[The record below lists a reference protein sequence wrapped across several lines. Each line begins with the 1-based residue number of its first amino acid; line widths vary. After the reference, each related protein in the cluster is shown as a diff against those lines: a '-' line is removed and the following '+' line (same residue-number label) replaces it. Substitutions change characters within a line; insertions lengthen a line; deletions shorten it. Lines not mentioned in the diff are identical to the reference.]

1 MQELKELVKT
11 NNLDKKLMTNFNKA
25 LKDDDFKEF
34 IDKLGMTYEELCKYT
49 SILEESKEEYCH
61 CKNCKNIMEC
71 KNKICG
77 YAYLPKVKDNKITF
91 NYQMCRYNK
100 EMTEKNRYLEN
111 VYTFEEPNGI
121 VKADIKEIYKEDN
134 SRLKVIKY
142 ILKFIKEY
150 QDGKNPKG
158 LYLHG
163 SFGSGKTYLVSAMLN
178 ELAKKNI
185 KSAIIFWPEYLR
197 LLKSSFNNDEYKTNF
212 DLIKTSPILLIDD
225 IGAENVTP
233 WSRDEILCS
242 ILQYRMEEHLPTFFT
257 SNLDIN
263 SLEHHLSISKD
274 GTEEIKARRIIERI
288 KQLTCD
294 EELISKNLR
303 K

>member
-11 NNLDKKLMTNFNKA
+11 NNLDKKLMANFNKA
-25 LKDDDFKEF
+25 LKDDEFKEF

-49 SILEESKEEYCH
+49 SILNESKEEYFH

-100 EMTEKNRYLEN
+100 EMTEKNKYLEN
-111 VYTFEEPNGI
+111 VYTFKEPNEI
-121 VKADIKEIYKEDN
+121 IKADIKDIYKEDEA
-134 SRLKVIKY
+134 RLKVIKY
-142 ILKFIKEY
+142 ILKFIKDY

-197 LLKSSFNNDEYKTNF
+197 LLKSSFNNDEYKINF

-225 IGAENVTP
+225 IGAENVTS

-288 KQLTCD
+288 KQLTID

>member
-111 VYTFEEPNGI
+111 VYTFKEPNEI

-134 SRLKVIKY
+134 ARLKVIKY